1 MKNFFSQYFNARG
14 NAEYIEAVSLYTWTA
29 LSGRMV
35 QAGIKADMVP
45 LLYGEQGVGKST
57 GIEKM
62 CPFPDAFTKV
72 DLTKNDEDLARK
84 IRGCVIA
91 EWEELRGLSGRDS
104 ESTKAFISATTD
116 KWIPKYKEFAITN
129 PRRLIFI
136 GTTNKQEI
144 LTDSTGNRRYLPLN
158 VSLVDFEV
166 IEHDRD
172 QLWAEALVLFNQHGI
187 MWQRAE
193 ELAKKEHEKYQVIDP
208 WEDDIY
214 DYLEIDTPR
223 QMQFVSI
230 EAIFSRLGILVGKTN
245 RNHGERLKAI
255 MTRLG
260 YEKTVKKINGQ
271 TKRGYFK
278 K

>member
-1 MKNFFSQYFNARG
+1 MPVDVYDVHSQ
-14 NAEYIEAVSLYTWTA
+14 
-29 LSGRMV
+29 
-35 QAGIKADMVP
+35 
-45 LLYGEQGVGKST
+45 
-57 GIEKM
+57 
-62 CPFPDAFTKV
+62 
-72 DLTKNDEDLARK
+72 K
-84 IRGCVIA
+84 IA
-91 EWEELRGLSGRDS
+91 
-104 ESTKAFISATTD
+104 
-116 KWIPKYKEFAITN
+116 
-129 PRRLIFI
+129 
-136 GTTNKQEI
+136 Q
-144 LTDSTGNRRYLPLN
+144 
-158 VSLVDFEV
+158 
-166 IEHDRD
+166 DRD
-172 QLWAEALVLFNQHGI
+172 QLWAEALVLFKEHGI
-187 MWQRAE
+187 MWQKAE
-193 ELAKKEHEKYQVIDP
+193 QLAKKEHDQYRVKDS

>member
-1 MKNFFSQYFNARG
+1 
-14 NAEYIEAVSLYTWTA
+14 
-29 LSGRMV
+29 
-35 QAGIKADMVP
+35 
-45 LLYGEQGVGKST
+45 
-57 GIEKM
+57 
-62 CPFPDAFTKV
+62 
-72 DLTKNDEDLARK
+72 
-84 IRGCVIA
+84 
-91 EWEELRGLSGRDS
+91 
-104 ESTKAFISATTD
+104 
-116 KWIPKYKEFAITN
+116 
-129 PRRLIFI
+129 
-136 GTTNKQEI
+136 I
-144 LTDSTGNRRYLPLN
+144 LTDCTGNRRYLPLN
-158 VSLVDFEV
+158 SGQVNCSA
-166 IEHDRD
+166 IERDRD
-172 QLWAEALVLFNQHGI
+172 QLWAEGLVLFKANGI

-193 ELAKKEHEKYQVIDP
+193 ELAIKVHEEYRVKDS